1 MKDLSSRQH
10 DVLTFIEDYIEENS
24 TAPALREIA
33 EHFSFSDK
41 AAWDVI
47 EALIKK
53 EMLEKSEGH
62 RSIRLRKDDRERRET
77 KRIELY
83 HYPFT
88 AERLAEKADDYIFFE
103 KSKVADSDY
112 FAISVYSYSMKNAG
126 ILPGDIAI
134 LSKDISSIKDDD
146 IVLAAPSES
155 ESYEMELRRLRKTPY
170 FKELW
175 PENDSMGIIK
185 ASEFSF
191 YGKLCYVVRSYK

>member
-1 MKDLSSRQH
+1 MKDLSARQR
-10 DVLTFIEDYIEENS
+10 DVLTFIENYIEEYS
-24 TAPALREIA
+24 TSPSLREIG

-47 EALIKK
+47 EALTKK
-53 EMLEKSEGH
+53 EKLEKSDGH
-62 RSIRLRKDDRERRET
+62 RSIRLKKDERARRET
-77 KRIELY
+77 RRITLY

-88 AERLAEKADDYIFFE
+88 AEKLSKETDDYIFFE
-103 KSKVADSDY
+103 KAKVADSEY

-134 LSKDISSIKDDD
+134 MSRDISTIKDDD

-155 ESYEMELRRLRKTPY
+155 ESYEMELRRLRKTPS
-170 FKELW
+170 FNELW

-185 ASEFSF
+185 ALEFTF
-191 YGKLCYVVRSYK
+191 YGKLCYIVRSYK